1 MKLLGKSAIITGASS
16 GLGAA
21 WARELAQAGVT
32 VTLFARR
39 KPLLEEVAH
48 EIQSTG
54 GAAYVCAGDI
64 QNEADIKHLVNT
76 AVSSSGRIDILL
88 NNAGMLGSR
97 LPFDAYPTT
106 HFQTTLMVNVVGTFC
121 VTRAA
126 LPHLR
131 KSPEALVLNVSS
143 YLGRHGLPNCAGY
156 IASKF
161 GVEGLTQALAEEVR
175 DTPIVVV
182 SLSPG
187 MVATDMLAEYL
198 GSPADDAR
206 SPQDAAQILTRMLA
220 TLGPEHH
227 GQQLDIDDW
236 S

>member
-1 MKLLGKSAIITGASS
+1 MKLRGKSAIITGASS

-21 WARELAQAGVT
+21 WARQLARAGVV

-39 KPLLEEVAH
+39 VDLLEQVAAD
-48 EIQSTG
+48 IATDG
-54 GAAYVCAGDI
+54 GTALVCAGDI
-64 QNEADIKHLVNT
+64 QNEADAERLVKT
-76 AVSSSGRIDILL
+76 AASASGRIDILL
-88 NNAGMLGSR
+88 NNAGILGSR
-97 LPFDAYPTT
+97 VPFDTYPTDT
-106 HFQTTLMVNVVGTFC
+106 FKATLMVNVVGTFW

-126 LPHLR
+126 LPYLR
-131 KSPEALVLNVSS
+131 KSSGSLVLNVSS

-161 GVEGLTQALAEEVR
+161 AVEGLTQALAEEV
-175 DTPIVVV
+175 DGTAITVA

-198 GSPADDAR
+198 GGPADAAR
-206 SPQDAAQILTRMLA
+206 SPTQAAQILTKMLA
-220 TLGPEHH
+220 ELGPEHH

-236 S
+236 T